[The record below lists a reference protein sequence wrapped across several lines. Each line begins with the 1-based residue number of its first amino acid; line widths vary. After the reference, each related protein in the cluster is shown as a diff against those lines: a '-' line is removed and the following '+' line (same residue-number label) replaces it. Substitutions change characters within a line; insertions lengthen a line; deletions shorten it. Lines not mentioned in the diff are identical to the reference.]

1 MESASGDDM
10 ASTESGS
17 LESGDDSD
25 KFVSTADSNCNDDDS
40 VSVESESGDSVE
52 TTVAIDD
59 KESGSDDGSNDSA
72 ENVGFI
78 GKDSTDHQFASEKGT
93 SETMVGVICGLALLT
108 CLLVSGAVIYYRKGK
123 GYGSVEVAEEIEL
136 NGVGTDK
143 NETICSH
150 QIIECED
157 SEDEEEEVDGTMAA
171 ESNTLIYGKS

>member
-17 LESGDDSD
+17 LESASD
-25 KFVSTADSNCNDDDS
+25 QFVSTADSNSNDDDN

-52 TTVAIDD
+52 TTVTIDD
-59 KESGSDDGSNDSA
+59 KSGSDDGSADSA

-78 GKDSTDHQFASEKGT
+78 GKDSADHQFASEKGT
-93 SETMVGVICGLALLT
+93 SETMVGFICGLALLT

-143 NETICSH
+143 NETVCSH

-157 SEDEEEEVDGTMAA
+157 SEEEEEIDGTMAA
-171 ESNTLIYGKS
+171 ESNTLIYGK

>member
-10 ASTESGS
+10 ASTESGA

-59 KESGSDDGSNDSA
+59 KDDGSNDSA

-93 SETMVGVICGLALLT
+93 SETLVGVICGLALLT

-157 SEDEEEEVDGTMAA
+157 SEDGEEEDVDGTMAA

>member
-1 MESASGDDM
+1 MGGDDM

-17 LESGDDSD
+17 LES
-25 KFVSTADSNCNDDDS
+25 VSNSNDDDS
-40 VSVESESGDSVE
+40 MGVESESGDSVE

-59 KESGSDDGSNDSA
+59 KESGSDDGSGDSA
-72 ENVGFI
+72 DNVGFI
-78 GKDSTDHQFASEKGT
+78 GKDSADHQFASEKGT
-93 SETMVGVICGLALLT
+93 SETMVGFICGLALLT

-136 NGVGTDK
+136 NGVGMDK